1 MIAAHEGCQIYTDFI
16 KKVQTY
22 GTNTKEFLR
31 EIGFKQENLLKSK
44 LNYCLSKWRGNKK
57 V

>member
-31 EIGFKQENLLKSK
+31 EIGFK
-44 LNYCLSKWRGNKK
+44 
-57 V
+57 